1 AVAGRQFRPPR
12 VPRQNA
18 GGGMSMTRWSH
29 VAVALT
35 VTTVGQA
42 AGPRAVPEYDARTF
56 YATTSFAG
64 ASFSADESRILFS
77 SDATGVFNAYSVP
90 VAGGEPT
97 RLTNST
103 THAVTAVGYFPRDD
117 RILVTQDEGG
127 NELNHLYVR
136 ETDGTLRDL
145 TPGKGLKAS
154 FDGWAGDLAH
164 FYVTTN
170 ERDKN
175 YFDLYRYG
183 AKSYDRTLVF
193 KNTGGFGQID
203 VSRDGRRVALVKV
216 RSNTDND
223 LFLWDPTQPDQ
234 EPLKITAH
242 EGEVEHGI

>member
-1 AVAGRQFRPPR
+1 MPRRSSFAAAVCCLALAASGRTAEPR
-12 VPRQNA
+12 
-18 GGGMSMTRWSH
+18 S
-29 VAVALT
+29 
-35 VTTVGQA
+35 
-42 AGPRAVPEYDARTF
+42 VPEYDARTF
-56 YATTSFAG
+56 YATTSYIG

-90 VAGGEPT
+90 VAGGEAT

-136 ETDGTLRDL
+136 EPDGAPRDL

-154 FDGWAGDLAH
+154 FKAWAGDLAH

-175 YFDLYRYG
+175 YFDLYRYD

-203 VSRDGRRVALVKV
+203 VSRDGRRLALVKT

-223 LFLWDPTQPDQ
+223 VFLWDPAKPDQ
-234 EPLKITAH
+234 EPVKITAH
-242 EGEVEHGI
+242 EGEIEHGMHGFGPDSKH